1 MGTTEGLSF
10 THLILAASPLA
21 QIILLLLL
29 IASVISW
36 AVILTKR
43 SLLSRAAS
51 QSEEFESRFW
61 SGGTLGDLYGSLGRS
76 GKTEEGV
83 AAIFKAGY
91 EEFTRQQGNAGRT
104 DPEDALAAVQRQM
117 RVSQVR
123 EVERLEGGLSMLAT
137 IASASPYVGLFGT
150 VWGIMSAFIQIGAA
164 KQATLAQ
171 VAPGIAE
178 ALIAT
183 AMGLF
188 AAIPAMIAF
197 NFLTRSVDRLETRY
211 HTFAEEL
218 AGIIDRGLRGHGHQG

>member
-21 QIILLLLL
+21 KFILLLLL
-29 IASVISW
+29 LASVISW

-43 SLLSRAAS
+43 SLLARAAS
-51 QSEEFESRFW
+51 QSAEFENRFW
-61 SGGTLGDLYGSLGRS
+61 SGGTLGELYGSLGR
-76 GKTEEGV
+76 GGNAEEGV

-91 EEFTRQQGNAGRT
+91 EEFTRQQGNSGRT

-117 RVSQVR
+117 RVTQVR

-137 IASASPYVGLFGT
+137 IASSSPYVGLFGT
-150 VWGIMSAFIQIGAA
+150 VWGIMAAFIQIGAA

>member
-1 MGTTEGLSF
+1 MGTNNGISF
-10 THLILAASPLA
+10 ISLLLNASFLAQVILA
-21 QIILLLLL
+21 LLLM
-29 IASVISW
+29 ASVISW

-43 SLLSRAAS
+43 SLLSRVTK
-51 QSEEFESRFW
+51 QSAEFENRFW
-61 SGGTLGDLYGSLGRS
+61 SGGTLGDLYKSLGH
-76 GKTEEGV
+76 GDTPQDGV
-83 AAIFKAGY
+83 SAIFKAGY
-91 EEFTRQQGNAGRT
+91 EEFTRQQGNSGRT

-117 RVSQVR
+117 RVTQVR
-123 EVERLEGGLSMLAT
+123 EVERLEGGLSLLAT
-137 IASASPYVGLFGT
+137 VASSSPYVGLFGT

-188 AAIPAMIAF
+188 AAIPAMIAY
-197 NFLTRSVDRLETRY
+197 NFLTRGVERLETRY

-218 AGIIDRGLRGHGHQG
+218 AGIIDRGLRGHGTQG

>member
-29 IASVISW
+29 GASVISW

-43 SLLSRAAS
+43 SLLSRVTK
-51 QSEEFESRFW
+51 QSAEFESRFW
-61 SGGTLGDLYGSLGRS
+61 SGGTLGDLYNSLGR
-76 GKTEEGV
+76 GGTTEEGV

-91 EEFTRQQGNAGRT
+91 EEFTRQQGNVGRT

-117 RVSQVR
+117 RVAQVR
-123 EVERLEGGLSMLAT
+123 EVERLEGGLSLLAT
-137 IASASPYVGLFGT
+137 VASSSPYVGLFGT

-197 NFLTRSVDRLETRY
+197 NFLTRGVERLETRY

-218 AGIIDRGLRGHGHQG
+218 AGIIDRGLRGNSNHG

>member
-21 QIILLLLL
+21 QIILALLLL
-29 IASVISW
+29 ASVISW

-43 SLLSRAAS
+43 ALLSRVTK
-51 QSEEFESRFW
+51 QSAEFEGRFW
-61 SGGTLGDLYGSLGRS
+61 SGGTLGDLYNSIGR
-76 GKTEEGV
+76 GGIQEEGV

-91 EEFTRQQGNAGRT
+91 EEFTRQQSTAGRS
-104 DPEDALAAVQRQM
+104 DPEDALAAVQRQL

-123 EVERLEGGLSMLAT
+123 EVERLEGGLSLLAT
-137 IASASPYVGLFGT
+137 VASSSPYVGLFGT
-150 VWGIMSAFIQIGAA
+150 VWGIMAAFIQIGAA

-188 AAIPAMIAF
+188 AAIPAMIAY
-197 NFLTRSVDRLETRY
+197 NFLTRSVDRLESRF

-218 AGIIDRGLRGHGHQG
+218 TGIIDRGLRGNGGQG